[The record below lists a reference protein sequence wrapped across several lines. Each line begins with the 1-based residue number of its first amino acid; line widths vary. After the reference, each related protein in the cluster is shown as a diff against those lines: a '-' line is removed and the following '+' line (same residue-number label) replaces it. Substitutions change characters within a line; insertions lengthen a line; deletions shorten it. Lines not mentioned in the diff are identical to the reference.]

1 MFSLSFAPT
10 SLSTASVQYCRRYNL
25 SGAYRKVKCSA
36 DVGHSIAY
44 SVPSLEKG
52 KVTTRE
58 PGVKR
63 EMTLGEKMRFG
74 GYEGDEELVYK
85 ECFVM
90 RGTQIVSKKTITI
103 ETIASLLQE
112 TSCNRA
118 QRSGWLT
125 DGFPTPPTM
134 KKHGLIWITSRVHI
148 EMYQYPTWGDVVEI
162 EHWWEPDGRIAASKW
177 LMMNQETRKL
187 HKISGEV
194 REEYLA
200 LCVRSPKSAFPEK
213 NNRSS
218 KKIPQ
223 LDEPADFSQ
232 LALSSIPQDIVET
245 HELEAI
251 TIEFRQ
257 ECHYGDSV
265 DSLASN
271 EVEVEMDSNASS
283 EDNCQFVHLLK
294 LAGSNHEINRGRTV
308 WRKLER

>member
-1 MFSLSFAPT
+1 MFSLSFEPI
-10 SLSTASVQYCRRYNL
+10 SLSTASVQYRRRYNL
-25 SGAYRKVKCSA
+25 SGASRQVKCSA
-36 DVGHSIAY
+36 DAGQSIAY
-44 SVPSLEKG
+44 SVSSLEKE
-52 KVTTRE
+52 KATTRE
-58 PGVKR
+58 PVVKR

-90 RGTQIVSKKTITI
+90 RGTQIGSKKTITI

-148 EMYQYPTWGDVVEI
+148 EMYKYPTWGDVVEI
-162 EHWWEPDGRIAASKW
+162 EHWWEPDGRIAA
-177 LMMNQETRKL
+177 R
-187 HKISGEV
+187 
-194 REEYLA
+194 
-200 LCVRSPKSAFPEK
+200 SAFPEK
-213 NNRSS
+213 NSRSS

-223 LDEPADFSQ
+223 LDELADFSQ
-232 LALSSIPQDIVET
+232 LGLSSIPQDIVET

-271 EVEVEMDSNASS
+271 EVEVEMDSNAGS

>member
-1 MFSLSFAPT
+1 MFSLSLTST
-10 SLSTASVQYCRRYNL
+10 SLGTASVQYRHRYNL
-25 SGAYRKVKCSA
+25 SGACRVKCSA
-36 DVGHSIAY
+36 EAGHSIAY
-44 SVPSLEKG
+44 SVPSLEKE

-58 PGVKR
+58 PVVKR

-90 RGTQIVSKKTITI
+90 RGTQIGSKKIITI

-148 EMYQYPTWGDVVEI
+148 EMYKYPTWGDVVEI
-162 EHWWEPDGRIAASKW
+162 EHWWEPDGRIAA
-177 LMMNQETRKL
+177 R
-187 HKISGEV
+187 
-194 REEYLA
+194 
-200 LCVRSPKSAFPEK
+200 SAFPEK
-213 NNRSS
+213 NSRSS

-232 LALSSIPQDIVET
+232 LGLSPRRADMDMNKHVNNVTYYSWLLQSIPQDIVET

-271 EVEVEMDSNASS
+271 EVEVEMDSNTSS

-308 WRKLER
+308 WRKL

>member
-10 SLSTASVQYCRRYNL
+10 SLSTASVQYRGRYNL
-25 SGAYRKVKCSA
+25 SGASRQVKCSA
-36 DVGHSIAY
+36 DAGQSIAY
-44 SVPSLEKG
+44 SVPSLEKE
-52 KVTTRE
+52 KATTRE
-58 PGVKR
+58 PVVKR

-90 RGTQIVSKKTITI
+90 RGTQIGSKKTITI

-148 EMYQYPTWGDVVEI
+148 EMYKYPTWGDVVEI
-162 EHWWEPDGRIAASKW
+162 EHWWEPDGRIAARFDYMIRNLS
-177 LMMNQETRKL
+177 T
-187 HKISGEV
+187 GEV
-194 REEYLA
+194 IGRA
-200 LCVRSPKSAFPEK
+200 TRSAFPEK
-213 NNRSS
+213 NSRSS

-223 LDEPADFSQ
+223 LEEPADFSQ
-232 LALSSIPQDIVET
+232 LGLSSIPQDIVET

-257 ECHYGDSV
+257 ECHYDDSV

-271 EVEVEMDSNASS
+271 EVEVEMDSNAGS
-283 EDNCQFVHLLK
+283 EDNYQFVHLLK
-294 LAGSNHEINRGRTV
+294 SAGSNHEINRGRTV

>member
-1 MFSLSFAPT
+1 MISLSFAST
-10 SLSTASVQYCRRYNL
+10 SLSTASVQYRRRYNL
-25 SGAYRKVKCSA
+25 SGASRQVKCSA
-36 DVGHSIAY
+36 DAGQSIVY
-44 SVPSLEKG
+44 SVPSLEKE
-52 KVTTRE
+52 KATTRE
-58 PGVKR
+58 PVVKR

-90 RGTQIVSKKTITI
+90 RGTQIGSKKTITI

-148 EMYQYPTWGDVVEI
+148 EMYKYPTWGDVVEI
-162 EHWWEPDGRIAASKW
+162 EHWWEPDGRIAARFDYMIRNLS
-177 LMMNQETRKL
+177 T
-187 HKISGEV
+187 GEV
-194 REEYLA
+194 IGRA
-200 LCVRSPKSAFPEK
+200 TRSAFPEK
-213 NNRSS
+213 NSRSS

-223 LDEPADFSQ
+223 LEEPADFSQ
-232 LALSSIPQDIVET
+232 LGLSSIPQDIVET

-257 ECHYGDSV
+257 ECHYDDSV

-271 EVEVEMDSNASS
+271 EVEVEMDSNAGS